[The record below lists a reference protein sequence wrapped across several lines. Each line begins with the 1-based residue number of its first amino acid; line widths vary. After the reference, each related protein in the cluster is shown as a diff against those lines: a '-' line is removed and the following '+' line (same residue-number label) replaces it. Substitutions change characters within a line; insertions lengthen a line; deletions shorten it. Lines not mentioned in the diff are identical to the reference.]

1 MAQGKNKAFEEK
13 RGKGRPK
20 GAINKITL
28 AFRESLDL
36 KGFDLVER
44 LLDLYHSGEFDAK
57 EQARIIFRMMEYAF
71 PKLKEREVT
80 IDGEVVDPPT
90 PINISLQEL
99 INVARG
105 NEN

>member
-1 MAQGKNKAFEEK
+1 
-13 RGKGRPK
+13 
-20 GAINKITL
+20 
-28 AFRESLDL
+28 
-36 KGFDLVER
+36 
-44 LLDLYHSGEFDAK
+44 
-57 EQARIIFRMMEYAF
+57 MEYTH